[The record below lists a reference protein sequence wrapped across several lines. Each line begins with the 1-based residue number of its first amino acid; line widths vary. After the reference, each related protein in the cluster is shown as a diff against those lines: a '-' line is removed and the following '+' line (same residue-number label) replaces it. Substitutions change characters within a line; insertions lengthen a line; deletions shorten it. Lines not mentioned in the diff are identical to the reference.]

1 MHEMSLAMHIV
12 DLAASRAREEGA
24 GRVSAIELEV
34 GAMAGVMVEA
44 LEFCFEAAAR
54 NTVVEGAVLVSRLVE
69 GLGTCLDCAASHPM
83 RGVHETCPSCGG
95 SLIHAEGGLE
105 LRLSS
110 ITIDE

>member
-12 DLAASRAREEGA
+12 DLAANRARAEG
-24 GRVSAIELEV
+24 GRRVSAIEVEV

-54 NTVVEGAVLVSRLVE
+54 NTPAEGAILATRLVE
-69 GLGTCLDCAASHPM
+69 GRGTCLDCAASHPM
-83 RGVHETCPSCGG
+83 RGVHETCPGCGG
-95 SLIHAEGGLE
+95 YLVHAEGGLE
-105 LRLSS
+105 LLLRS